1 MTAHDRFAAHELI
14 HRWWVNYDEGNL
26 GVLGDLL
33 ADDCHLSSRTDRG
46 QHPQEDFIRSD
57 NRGREDVMAWTAEHR
72 ARSPYPLRHHAT
84 NVHVTAERDE
94 EIDLESY
101 VFVNQIVER
110 RPVPLSSGMVH
121 WTLLSTPD
129 GYRVLRQHVVL
140 DAIESAPFDDVADVA
155 SRQAVR

>member
-1 MTAHDRFAAHELI
+1 MTTHDRFAAHELI

-26 GVLGDLL
+26 GVLRDLL
-33 ADDCHLSSRTDRG
+33 ADGCHLSSRTDRG
-46 QHPQEDFIRSD
+46 QHPHEAFIRSD
-57 NRGREDVMAWTAEHR
+57 NHGRDEVTAWTAEHR

-155 SRQAVR
+155 SRQAAW

>member
-1 MTAHDRFAAHELI
+1 VTTHDRFAAHELI

-26 GVLGDLL
+26 GVLRDLL
-33 ADDCHLSSRTDRG
+33 ADGCHLSSRTDRG
-46 QHPQEDFIRSD
+46 QHPHEAFIRSD
-57 NRGREDVMAWTAEHR
+57 NHGRDEVTAWTAEHR

-155 SRQAVR
+155 SRQAAW